1 MTVPAVPAGAGGTPL
16 PTVSVV
22 VPNFNGGAT
31 LGRTLDSLVG
41 QNYPA
46 LEIIVC
52 DGGSTDDSR
61 ALINGYADRIAWWC
75 SEPDRGQSH
84 AINKGFAR
92 ATGEIVNWLCSD
104 DVLLPEA
111 LTRIG
116 RYFADHPDCDVLA
129 GQARQVDPTGRLQ
142 PSLLRS
148 RPGFT
153 ALPAANCIVQPSCF
167 YRRRLLDR
175 FPPLAEDLHYV
186 MDFELWNYFHARG
199 ASFHFLDDV
208 LAVYELSPQTKSGSG
223 GSRIIAELERVYAEY
238 SGDRWPLTWWH
249 RRLRHPMEKWVYR
262 HRSPLTMACVYWPW
276 RVATSLALGP
286 FYGFERAA
294 RMDWLTHAY

>member
-1 MTVPAVPAGAGGTPL
+1 
-16 PTVSVV
+16 
-22 VPNFNGGAT
+22 
-31 LGRTLDSLVG
+31 
-41 QNYPA
+41 
-46 LEIIVC
+46 
-52 DGGSTDDSR
+52 
-61 ALINGYADRIAWWC
+61 
-75 SEPDRGQSH
+75 
-84 AINKGFAR
+84 
-92 ATGEIVNWLCSD
+92 
-104 DVLLPEA
+104 
-111 LTRIG
+111 
-116 RYFADHPDCDVLA
+116 
-129 GQARQVDPTGRLQ
+129 
-142 PSLLRS
+142 
-148 RPGFT
+148 
-153 ALPAANCIVQPSCF
+153 
-167 YRRRLLDR
+167 
-175 FPPLAEDLHYV
+175 

-249 RRLRHPMEKWVYR
+249 RRLRHPMEKWVHR